1 MDRRRERLA
10 LLGGFM
16 KKSSILLMSAALL
29 VILGAIIVGWSLYQE
44 KGRGEK
50 ASLIRTITDE
60 NFDKEVLQASRKQMV
75 VLDFYADWCF
85 PCRLM
90 DPTLEEIAREL
101 KDRVIVGKLNTDK
114 NMMARRFGITRIPA
128 LFIIRNGEIKESF
141 FGVVSKETLRNAL
154 KE

>member
-1 MDRRRERLA
+1 MT
-10 LLGGFM
+10 
-16 KKSSILLMSAALL
+16 SAALL
-29 VILGAIIVGWSLYQE
+29 VVVGGIIVGWSSYQE

-60 NFDKEVLQASRKQMV
+60 NFDQEVVQASRKQMV

-90 DPTLEEIAREL
+90 DPTLEEIAHEL

-128 LFIIRNGEIKESF
+128 VFIIKNGEIKESF

>member
-1 MDRRRERLA
+1 
-10 LLGGFM
+10 
-16 KKSSILLMSAALL
+16 MSAALL

>member
-1 MDRRRERLA
+1 
-10 LLGGFM
+10 M
-16 KKSSILLMSAALL
+16 KKSSIVLMSAALL
-29 VILGAIIVGWSLYQE
+29 VVLGAIIVGWSLYQE
-44 KGRGEK
+44 KGREEK

-60 NFDKEVLQASRKQMV
+60 NFDKEVVQASRKQMV

-128 LFIIRNGEIKESF
+128 VFIIKNGEIKESF

-154 KE
+154 KD

>member
-1 MDRRRERLA
+1 
-10 LLGGFM
+10 M